1 MGINDMFF
9 PIILLNIFKFLVIP
23 IGITLIFGLGE
34 KEEKIKPIAWS
45 VPIPANLISRLRDF
59 SPLSISRTSGIYLDD
74 VFDILN
80 GSKSRTAPEVIEK
93 LQDTIRILEKRDME
107 LDREAAKMAYVIKG
121 FEALE
126 QKEKEKPK
134 EQKLLS
140 D

>member
-1 MGINDMFF
+1 MGIDDMILA
-9 PIILLNIFKFLVIP
+9 IILLPVCKFLLIP
-23 IGITLIFGLGE
+23 VGITLIFGLGE

-45 VPIPANLISRLRDF
+45 VPIPPNLLSRLRDF

-93 LQDTIRILEKRDME
+93 LQKTIQILQNRDRE